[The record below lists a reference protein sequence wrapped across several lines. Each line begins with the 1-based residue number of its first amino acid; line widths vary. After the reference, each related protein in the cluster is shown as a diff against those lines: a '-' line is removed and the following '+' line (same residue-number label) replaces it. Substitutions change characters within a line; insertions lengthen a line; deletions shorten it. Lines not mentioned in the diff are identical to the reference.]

1 MNTIK
6 LPQAISCV
14 RRVNGR
20 FENHVCSRYQGTD
33 YLKTR
38 TEMMVETS
46 LYSLLNHLTQL
57 LALEM
62 FTVFIV
68 ANFTI

>member
-6 LPQAISCV
+6 LPQASSCV
-14 RRVNGR
+14 RR